1 MTVADLS
8 KTWVIQS
15 LDSLCNQYIRD
26 WLEIPISG
34 TMDIISLPKS
44 KFGLNIIPVSIKF
57 TQCQATIRNC
67 LKNSVNEDIRHIH
80 EASSYGT
87 NVQYD
92 QYKTTRE
99 VLKDMRAATTDHIMT
114 KLTSQGFIIRAI
126 WDAVM
131 PAYKGHWLSTFDK
144 MPRNIFNFCIRYLN
158 NTLATNKNMF
168 TWKKSASAQC
178 SVCSAPQTL
187 GHVIGGCAAHLNEG
201 RYTWRHDSI
210 LKNLADYLKVIGNV
224 TVYADLD
231 GYPSPSVITGDELR
245 PDIVVIKGNL
255 LYILEL
261 TVGFETNIS
270 KNAERKEQKYAD
282 LIENLRGSR
291 GQNKYNNVH
300 FINLSLG
307 ALGIIGKESQNL
319 KTMLQ
324 EIGLSK
330 SAEDYI
336 VKKLINVCIRCTY
349 FLFCKKDSD
358 WPETEL
364 LSW

>member
-1 MTVADLS
+1 M
-8 KTWVIQS
+8 IQS
-15 LDSLCNQYIRD
+15 LDSLCNKYIRD

-34 TMDIISLPKS
+34 TMDIVSLPKS

-67 LKNSVNEDIRHIH
+67 LKNSVNDDIRHIH
-80 EASSYGT
+80 EATSYGT

-92 QYKTTRE
+92 KYKTTRE
-99 VLKDMRAATTDHIMT
+99 VLKDMRATTTDHITT
-114 KLTSQGFIIRAI
+114 KLTSQGFIIREI

-131 PAYKGHWLSTFDK
+131 PAYKGLWLSTFDK

-187 GHVIGGCAAHLNEG
+187 GHVIGGCAVHLNEG

-210 LKNLADYLKVIGNV
+210 LKNLADYLRLKENLCVH
-224 TVYADLD
+224 ADLERCS
-231 GYPSPSVITGDELR
+231 SPSVITGDDLR
-245 PDIVVIKGNL
+245 PDIVVIKGKL

-270 KNAERKEQKYAD
+270 KNAERKEQKYSD
-282 LIENLRGSR
+282 LIENLQRSGEK
-291 GQNKYNNVH
+291 NKYEKVL
-300 FINLSLG
+300 FVNLLLG
-307 ALGIIGKESQNL
+307 TLGIIGKESHNL

-324 EIGLSK
+324 ELGLSK
-330 SAEDYI
+330 SEEDYI

-358 WPETEL
+358 WPEAEL